1 MELIE
6 NGNTVPAID
15 FLKDLPQ
22 KKGQAMPAET
32 KTHFVEPDECFLMSA
47 AAAIDLIESELT
59 RCYENKHQTPYVSPF
74 KSSLLADPQT
84 YSNGYITIRPYYW
97 GNDDDMARLPN
108 FECEELQVSWYKHSH
123 RGLYVKL
130 VGSHSD
136 GHDKYQ
142 RLGEILYKAVESI
155 RKDFGDGP
163 SY

>member
-1 MELIE
+1 MSEGVE
-6 NGNTVPAID
+6 SR
-15 FLKDLPQ
+15 
-22 KKGQAMPAET
+22 
-32 KTHFVEPDECFLMSA
+32 FVKPDECFLMSA
-47 AAAIDLIESELT
+47 AAAVDLIESELT
-59 RCYENKHQTPYVSPF
+59 RCYQNKHQTPYTSPF
-74 KSSLLADPQT
+74 KSSLLFDPET

-108 FECEELQVSWYKHSH
+108 LECEELQASWCKHSH

-130 VGSHSD
+130 VGNHPA
-136 GHDKYQ
+136 GYNKYQ

>member
-1 MELIE
+1 
-6 NGNTVPAID
+6 
-15 FLKDLPQ
+15 
-22 KKGQAMPAET
+22 MPAET

-108 FECEELQVSWYKHSH
+108 LDCEELQVSWYKHSH
-123 RGLYVKL
+123 RGLHVKL
-130 VGSHSD
+130 AGNHPA
-136 GHDKYQ
+136 
-142 RLGEILYKAVESI
+142 R
-155 RKDFGDGP
+155 
-163 SY
+163 